1 MKETYNYHRYM
12 DKRCWIIIHIVFS
25 EVRLP
30 VKKLAK
36 KVYDKLHQTR
46 HFSAVYSVRFSNCLL
61 FGDSFVHVSPRD
73 LMHAGSL
80 NPYGIP
86 VAQLPSPCMPSD
98 PFTLRLFRLVPA
110 GVDRLKDGKCG
121 GLQEKSDGF
130 GKMAVRY
137 ESLTMGEEII
147 RPEIRRERRCR
158 IVPSPPPPWT
168 RARGPV
174 DVRSEKFTARARR
187 RRCNEE
193 AKSKI
198 NIRKV

>member
-1 MKETYNYHRYM
+1 M
-12 DKRCWIIIHIVFS
+12 
-25 EVRLP
+25 
-30 VKKLAK
+30 
-36 KVYDKLHQTR
+36 
-46 HFSAVYSVRFSNCLL
+46 
-61 FGDSFVHVSPRD
+61 HVSPRD

-86 VAQLPSPCMPSD
+86 VAQLPSPCMPSEPVYIT
-98 PFTLRLFRLVPA
+98 PFPPSSA
-110 GVDRLKDGKCG
+110 GADGLKDGKCG

-147 RPEIRRERRCR
+147 PAGDSQRRCR
-158 IVPSPPPPWT
+158 IALE